1 MTRVQSKPKRAV
13 KVRARVKALLIVANV
28 SIFWVW
34 QLIAYSIRHV

>member
-13 KVRARVKALLIVANV
+13 KVRARVKALLIVANA

-34 QLIAYSIRHV
+34 QLIA

>member
-13 KVRARVKALLIVANV
+13 KVRAPVKALLIVANV

-34 QLIAYSIRHV
+34 QLIA

>member
-13 KVRARVKALLIVANV
+13 KVRASVKALLIVANV

-34 QLIAYSIRHV
+34 QLIA